1 MRKFIDLLAI
11 LGITV
16 LKGIMDKASTLS
28 RNISITG
35 LVATGISSM
44 IGASIY
50 IVPFMLQKNVPG
62 IGPYIL
68 PAFLAASV
76 PALFAAICYAIL
88 SSAMPRAGG
97 SYVYA

>member
-1 MRKFIDLLAI
+1 MSQPQ
-11 LGITV
+11 T
-16 LKGIMDKASTLS
+16 SLS
-28 RNISITG
+28 RNISVTG

-68 PAFLAASV
+68 PAF
-76 PALFAAICYAIL
+76 
-88 SSAMPRAGG
+88 
-97 SYVYA
+97 

>member
-50 IVPFMLQKNVPG
+50 IVPFMLQKKDNA
-62 IGPYIL
+62 Y
-68 PAFLAASV
+68 
-76 PALFAAICYAIL
+76 YQ
-88 SSAMPRAGG
+88 
-97 SYVYA
+97 

>member
-1 MRKFIDLLAI
+1 MSQPQ
-11 LGITV
+11 T
-16 LKGIMDKASTLS
+16 SLS
-28 RNISITG
+28 RNITVTG

-68 PAFLAASV
+68 PAFLVAAF
-76 PALFAAICYAIL
+76 PALFAALAYAIL
-88 SSAMPRAGG
+88 SLSLIHI
-97 SYVYA
+97 